1 MKGPVC
7 YAKAA
12 ELSSVGNREAG
23 KRQFL
28 LSHSGSSVENR
39 KDQRQD
45 QKQAHQ
51 LGGRCNS
58 PGERRLGFEQRGCI
72 GTGRKR
78 MGLSLRLEEVLCCFS
93 CFALLW
99 SIHSLTC
106 CVWLLSSWDDYL
118 QRPYNPQTKYLHPYR
133 KSSSTS
139 GLKHQWKGL
148 CWIVPWR
155 EGLWVGKR
163 EATEP
168 DTELTLAPA
177 KTGKGRRTE
186 WQSQCITCGHSAPN
200 RSAVKSADLNEQ
212 ILRALL
218 VPKHS

>member
-93 CFALLW
+93 CFALL
-99 SIHSLTC
+99 
-106 CVWLLSSWDDYL
+106 
-118 QRPYNPQTKYLHPYR
+118 
-133 KSSSTS
+133 
-139 GLKHQWKGL
+139 
-148 CWIVPWR
+148 
-155 EGLWVGKR
+155 
-163 EATEP
+163 
-168 DTELTLAPA
+168 
-177 KTGKGRRTE
+177 
-186 WQSQCITCGHSAPN
+186 
-200 RSAVKSADLNEQ
+200 
-212 ILRALL
+212 
-218 VPKHS
+218 